1 MVAKNEYRAG
11 SSSNQ
16 EYLLHLELMP
26 KDSGDRDAMAKIE
39 VIVSHVPSAQD
50 ERYHINAAG
59 LDSSRWV
66 VISRWLECINP
77 KSAGSLAI
85 KEQAAVT
92 DFVNN
97 QDAALIIPELSGAKI
112 RRTPDGKF
120 SVYDLIRI
128 CTGNKNPRQFW
139 WGDKSERKNRQKGL
153 VERYPEVVRKSD
165 NFQFPG
171 KGQKETPVAD
181 LENCLYILGL
191 LPGECGKSYREKAA
205 NLVRR
210 YIQGDAD
217 LGMEMIIRDHNKERV
232 DRAKKRLLVCDT
244 NKEASELARKNGVPP
259 SQVHNDRYRG
269 LYQMNAS
276 QLREDGKISKN
287 KTPLDAMSTYD
298 LTLNS
303 LANMMA
309 LQCENPNAIMG
320 VSVGLRDL
328 HESKTGKQLKPV
340 WEERS
345 LRPDQARKVLSDG
358 QMELPV

>member
-1 MVAKNEYRAG
+1 MVTKKGYCAESTAQKKDEFI
-11 SSSNQ
+11 
-16 EYLLHLELMP
+16 LHLELMP
-26 KDSGDRDAMAKIE
+26 NDSSDQSSMVKLE
-39 VIVSHVPSAQD
+39 VIVAHSPSQKD
-50 ERYHINAAG
+50 ERYYIDAAG

-66 VISRWLECINP
+66 VVTRWLECINP
-77 KSAGSLAI
+77 QSAESLTV
-85 KEQAAVT
+85 KEQTAVT
-92 DFVNN
+92 DFANN
-97 QDAALIIPELSGAKI
+97 QDAAIIIPELNGAKI

-128 CTGNKNPRQFW
+128 SGGKKGEYKVW
-139 WGDKSERKNRQKGL
+139 ERLCK
-153 VERYPEVVRKSD
+153 EHSEVVTKCQD
-165 NFQFPG
+165 FKFEG
-171 KGQKETPVAD
+171 KGQRNTPVAN

-191 LPGECGKSYREKAA
+191 LPGACGKSYREKAA

-210 YIQGDAD
+210 YIEGDAD
-217 LGMEMIIRDHNKERV
+217 LGMDMIIRDHNKERV

-244 NKEASELARKNGVPP
+244 NKEASELAMKNGVSP

-269 LYQMNAS
+269 LYQMTAS
-276 QLREDGKISKN
+276 QLRTDGNISKN

-328 HESKTGKQLKPV
+328 HESKTGKELKPT

>member
-1 MVAKNEYRAG
+1 MVTKNGYGAG
-11 SSSNQ
+11 FSAPQDENFT
-16 EYLLHLELMP
+16 LHLELMP
-26 KDSGDRDAMAKIE
+26 KDSADPSSMVKLE
-39 VIVSHVPSAQD
+39 VAVVHVPSSQD
-50 ERYHINAAG
+50 ERYYIDAAG
-59 LDSSRWV
+59 LDSSRWNV
-66 VISRWLECINP
+66 ASRWLECINSQ
-77 KSAGSLAI
+77 SAGSSTV
-85 KEQAAVT
+85 KEQSAVT
-92 DFVNN
+92 DFASKP
-97 QDAALIIPELSGAKI
+97 QESLIIPELNGAKI

-128 CTGNKNPRQFW
+128 AG
-139 WGDKSERKNRQKGL
+139 
-153 VERYPEVVRKSD
+153 
-165 NFQFPG
+165 
-171 KGQKETPVAD
+171 GQKAPHKVWERLQKPHPELLTKCQSEYLGQGKARKKTPVAN

-191 LPGECGKSYREKAA
+191 LPGACGISYREKAA

-210 YIQGDAD
+210 YIEGDAD

-244 NKEASELARKNGVPP
+244 NKEANELAFKNGVPP

-276 QLREDGKISKN
+276 QLREDGEIGKK

-328 HESKTGKQLKPV
+328 HESKTGKQLKPT
-340 WEERS
+340 WEKHS
-345 LRPDQARKVLSDG
+345 LRPDQARKLLSDG
-358 QMELPV
+358 QMELPLD